1 MDRIQIKEKAK
12 AIVSENRGYYFTITF
27 VPIIISVIYS
37 MIQTSGTIGYVTSLV
52 HVIETIDPENLNPAD
67 FSAVSSLAGTFSLV
81 GIIVGLVV
89 SVIKFG
95 VRIVMLKSY
104 RKEEPAGES
113 GINDSLYA
121 FKDSRWL
128 AALGFFVIMG
138 IYGAILGFAV
148 TLVGILLGLLLFFI
162 GVAANNA
169 FVTTILVIVGIL
181 LLIALILAAIVA
193 ENFTSQINYA
203 FLDAS
208 AKGDSFSGAIS
219 RSFKLMINK
228 ENMIQF
234 VSLQA
239 SFIGWTI
246 LNEIT
251 FGILGIVWWNAYA
264 EMTYA
269 GFYDEINKKED

>member
-169 FVTTILVIVGIL
+169 FVSTILVIVGIL